1 MRPATRFNGTSWD
14 RHTGGSN
21 TPAGKNR
28 PAPISLTRRK
38 SRGQSQQ
45 LHPTKE
51 TREMPDRNGFRT
63 PEETRQEFVDA
74 EAALKARRD
83 PYQLAG
89 ELTPDEAKATA
100 DADARLAVAVAA
112 NQAAQRA
119 VTKAQEAVKEPWK
132 GTTLKE
138 DEA

>member
-1 MRPATRFNGTSWD
+1 
-14 RHTGGSN
+14 
-21 TPAGKNR
+21 
-28 PAPISLTRRK
+28 
-38 SRGQSQQ
+38 
-45 LHPTKE
+45 
-51 TREMPDRNGFRT
+51 MPDRNGFRT

-83 PYQLAG
+83 PYQLSG

-138 DEA
+138 DEAIAEAERAVSRARRDEEDVRGGSVRLSLAIGAARAARREAADR